1 MKKILLAVAV
11 CLLMAACWLE
21 KDEKDYFLASNYCTA
36 TINGKEYIDRESYAL
51 PKVGH
56 SPRAEWY
63 EQYFWEDN
71 VEVDSVGML
80 IVHTYLK
87 PDKGNNDPE
96 EYGLH
101 LYIKDFRW
109 DEPVEGQEYAFT
121 AIALEETYVPLDTLV
136 NRVHRENIS
145 LALFDVGGVGA
156 IRYVPASGTIRFSL
170 PEDAESNEDS
180 DYWFEANITLRAEGD
195 EPIDFRGY
203 MYAYW

>member
-71 VEVDSVGML
+71 VAVDSVGML

-136 NRVHRENIS
+136 NRVHREKHQPC
-145 LALFDVGGVGA
+145 LV
-156 IRYVPASGTIRFSL
+156 
-170 PEDAESNEDS
+170 
-180 DYWFEANITLRAEGD
+180 
-195 EPIDFRGY
+195 
-203 MYAYW
+203 

>member
-21 KDEKDYFLASNYCTA
+21 KDEKGYFLASNYCTA

-71 VEVDSVGML
+71 VAVDSVGML

-87 PDKGNNDPE
+87 PDKGNNNPE

-121 AIALEETYVPLDTLV
+121 AIALEET
-136 NRVHRENIS
+136 
-145 LALFDVGGVGA
+145 ALFDVGGIGT

-170 PEDAESNEDS
+170 PEGAESNEDAG
-180 DYWFEANITLRAEGD
+180 YWFEANITLRAEGN